1 MIMRSSSTTSH
12 MHRRTQEQLLL
23 EYLRRLENRREGR
36 KAVRLSLSSLMPA
49 NRRDHHVRAA
59 TNSFEALVSELMG
72 QLFELKNMDIFFVY
86 KAEAHSRV
94 EDTVQKVK
102 FLFSDDPLF
111 DEKHRSEAEFVTW
124 YDVETQY
131 DALLQEVRAMTDEG
145 QTTKRVASRS
155 NVREALKSRQEHGE
169 PLTPE
174 ILSRAVKAL
183 QRTDLTSLVRRQFV
197 CGVSKKL
204 VPEPVFSEL
213 FISIM
218 DLRAT
223 MMPGINITSNRW
235 LFQYLTES
243 LDKRILSLLSKTDR
257 FTISGDISFNVNV
270 STLLSP
276 EFMAFDEGISAA
288 RRGSMVLELQ
298 KVDIFADLGAFLFV
312 REFCQEKGYRICL
325 DGLSYQNM
333 SMIDRE
339 RLGVDYVKLMW
350 NPQLIDGG
358 EDMRRALR
366 EVVKS
371 AGEGRV
377 ILARCDNREAVDFG
391 RSVGISMFQG
401 HFVEHLIAED
411 DRRRQLLKLKHRI
424 ERGSETAT

>member
-1 MIMRSSSTTSH
+1 MVKRTLSTTSH

-36 KAVRLSLSSLMPA
+36 KAVRINLSNLMPA

-59 TNSFEALVSELMG
+59 TNSFEGLVSELMG
-72 QLFELKNMDIFFVY
+72 QLFQLSNLDIFFVY
-86 KAEAHSRV
+86 KSEVHTRV

-111 DEKHRSEAEFVTW
+111 DEKDHGKTQFVNW
-124 YDVETQY
+124 YDVEKEY
-131 DALLQEVRAMTDEG
+131 DQLLKLVREMSEDDSG
-145 QTTKRVASRS
+145 KKRPATRS
-155 NVREALKSRQEHGE
+155 NVREALKTRQEHGD

-197 CGVSKKL
+197 CGVTKKL
-204 VPEPVFSEL
+204 VPEPIFSEL
-213 FISIM
+213 YISIM
-218 DLRAT
+218 DLRET

-243 LDKRILSLLSKTDR
+243 LDKRVLSLLAKADR
-257 FTISGDISFNVNV
+257 LSFTGDISFNVNV

-276 EFMAFDEGISAA
+276 EFLAFDEGVSAA

-325 DGLSYQNM
+325 DGMTYQNM

-350 NPQLIDGG
+350 NPELIDSGD
-358 EDMRRALR
+358 DMKTKLR
-366 EVVKS
+366 EMVHT
-371 AGEGRV
+371 AGTARV

-391 RSVGISMFQG
+391 RSAGITMFQG
-401 HFVEHLIAED
+401 HYIEHLIAED
-411 DRRRQLLKLKHRI
+411 ERRRQLLKLKHRI
-424 ERGSETAT
+424 ERGTE

>member
-1 MIMRSSSTTSH
+1 MVKHPSSASSH

-36 KAVRLSLSSLMPA
+36 KAVRINLSNLMPA
-49 NRRDHHVRAA
+49 NRRDHHIRAA
-59 TNSFEALVSELMG
+59 TNSFEVLVSELAG
-72 QLFELKNMDIFFVY
+72 QLFQLSNLDVFFVY
-86 KAEAHSRV
+86 KAEVHTRV

-111 DEKHRSEAEFVTW
+111 DEKDRDGTKFVNW
-124 YDVETQY
+124 YDVEQEY
-131 DALLQEVRAMTDEG
+131 DQLLKIVRDMSEDDSSK
-145 QTTKRVASRS
+145 KRTATRS
-155 NVREALKSRQEHGE
+155 NVRESLKTRQEHGD

-174 ILSRAVKAL
+174 ILARAVKAL

-197 CGVSKKL
+197 CGVTKKL
-204 VPEPVFSEL
+204 VPEPMFSEL

-218 DLRAT
+218 DLRET

-243 LDKRILSLLSKTDR
+243 LDKRVLSLLAKADR
-257 FTISGDISFNVNV
+257 LSFTGDISFNVNV

-276 EFMAFDEGISAA
+276 EFLAFDEGVSAA

-325 DGLSYQNM
+325 DGMTYMNM

-339 RLGVDYVKLMW
+339 RLGVDYIKLMW
-350 NPQLIDGG
+350 NSELIDAGAEMKG
-358 EDMRRALR
+358 KLR
-366 EVVKS
+366 EMVHA
-371 AGEGRV
+371 AGSGRV

-391 RSVGISMFQG
+391 RSAGITMFQG
-401 HFVEHLIAED
+401 HYIEHLIAED
-411 DRRRQLLKLKHRI
+411 ERRRQLLKLKHRI
-424 ERGSETAT
+424 ERGSE

>member
-1 MIMRSSSTTSH
+1 MVTRASSSTSH

-23 EYLRRLENRREGR
+23 EYLRRLENRRQGR
-36 KAVRLSLSSLMPA
+36 KAVRINLSGLMPA
-49 NRRDHHVRAA
+49 NRREHHIRAA
-59 TNSFEALVSELMG
+59 TNSFESLVSELMG
-72 QLFELKNMDIFFVY
+72 QLFQLKNLDIFFVY
-86 KAEAHSRV
+86 KTEAQARV

-111 DEKHRSEAEFVTW
+111 DEKHRAEQEFVDWFDVEAE
-124 YDVETQY
+124 YDKLVKM
-131 DALLQEVRAMTDEG
+131 VRDMSDEDG
-145 QTTKRVASRS
+145 GKKRPASRS
-155 NVREALKSRQEHGE
+155 NVREALKARQEHGE

-174 ILSRAVKAL
+174 VLSRAVKAL
-183 QRTDLTSLVRRQFV
+183 QSTDLTSLVRRQFV
-197 CGVSKKL
+197 CGVTKQL
-204 VPEPVFSEL
+204 VPEPMFSEL
-213 FISIM
+213 YISIM
-218 DLRAT
+218 DLRET
-223 MMPGINITSNRW
+223 MMPGINLTANRW

-257 FTISGDISFNVNV
+257 FSITGDISFNVNV

-276 EFMAFDEGISAA
+276 DFLAFDDGVSAA

-339 RLGVDYVKLMW
+339 RLGVDYVKIMW
-350 NPQLIDGG
+350 NPELVDGG
-358 EDMRRALR
+358 EAMRKELR
-366 EVVKS
+366 NTVKS
-371 AGEGRV
+371 AGKGRV

-401 HFVEHLIAED
+401 HYIEHLIAED
-411 DRRRQLLKLKHRI
+411 ERRRQLLKLKHRI
-424 ERGSETAT
+424 ERS

>member
-1 MIMRSSSTTSH
+1 

-23 EYLRRLENRREGR
+23 EYMRRLESRRAGR
-36 KAVRLSLSSLMPA
+36 KAVRINLSGLMPA
-49 NRRDHHVRAA
+49 NRREHHIRAA
-59 TNSFEALVSELMG
+59 TNSFEAMVSELIG
-72 QLFELKNMDIFFVY
+72 QLFQLKNLDLFFVY
-86 KAEAHSRV
+86 KAEAHHRI

-102 FLFSDDPLF
+102 LLFSDDPLF
-111 DEKHRSEAEFVTW
+111 DEKDRSESEIGNWFDVDSE
-124 YDVETQY
+124 YDK
-131 DALLQEVRAMTDEG
+131 LLEMVREMNDEDG
-145 QTTKRVASRS
+145 GKKRQATRS
-155 NVREALKSRQEHGE
+155 NVRESLKARQEHGD

-197 CGVSKKL
+197 CGVTKKL

-213 FISIM
+213 YISIM
-218 DLRAT
+218 DLRET
-223 MMPGINITSNRW
+223 MMPGTNITSNRW

-257 FTISGDISFNVNV
+257 FSITGDISFNVNV

-276 EFMAFDEGISAA
+276 EFLAFDEGISAA

-325 DGLSYQNM
+325 DGMTYQNL

-339 RLGVDYVKLMW
+339 RLGVDYVKVMW
-350 NPQLIDGG
+350 NSELVDGG
-358 EDMRRALR
+358 AEMKLKLR
-366 EVVKS
+366 ELVKT
-371 AGEGRV
+371 AGDKSV

-401 HFVEHLIAED
+401 HYIEHLIAED
-411 DRRRQLLKLKHRI
+411 ERRRQLMKLKHRI
-424 ERGSETAT
+424 ERGSE